1 MLRRFEWLVAID
13 GIAGR
18 DGAASE
24 PADVN
29 ADLGLVARA
38 RCVVEEEIVRIRVK
52 GPASVSP
59 WAEEPVAS
67 AGDKDILM
75 TVDNRVASDWMDCSA
90 LARFEVVESGR
101 VAVMVH
107 GDEVR
112 EISTL
117 VVCDVHIK
125 QVADVRTD
133 KGLA

>member
-1 MLRRFEWLVAID
+1 MGLPLSLPMSTQTSAWLHEP
-13 GIAGR
+13 
-18 DGAASE
+18 GASSKK
-24 PADVN
+24 
-29 ADLGLVARA
+29 
-38 RCVVEEEIVRIRVK
+38 EIVRIRVK

-90 LARFEVVESGR
+90 LALFEVVESGR